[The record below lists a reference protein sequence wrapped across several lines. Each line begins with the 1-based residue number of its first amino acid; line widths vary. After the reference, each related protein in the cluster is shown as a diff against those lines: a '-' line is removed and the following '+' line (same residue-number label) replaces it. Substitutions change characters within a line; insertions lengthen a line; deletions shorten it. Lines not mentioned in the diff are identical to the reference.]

1 MNWFI
6 CDKCSLIYSLTISH
20 RLLWFLY
27 ILSWSA
33 LLHLFY
39 LVNFY
44 WQMTPFYKQFILH
57 IWIKSKDYQFL
68 YIKNCFFFFLLHK
81 IIQQCLAP
89 KVMCYSFHIQE
100 ILGDTWI
107 YFSLPKQE
115 RATYIQCLGKKNV
128 AKPST
133 MQKITPKQKTDL
145 NYMSTAPRLAN
156 PGLPWWIR

>member
-1 MNWFI
+1 MINVYWYTASPYLTGFCDFCTNYLGVPFSISFI
-6 CDKCSLIYSLTISH
+6 WLISIDKWLPFISNLFCTFGISH
-20 RLLWFLY
+20 KTINSYTLKT
-27 ILSWSA
+27 
-33 LLHLFY
+33 
-39 LVNFY
+39 V
-44 WQMTPFYKQFILH
+44 
-57 IWIKSKDYQFL
+57 
-68 YIKNCFFFFLLHK
+68 FFFLLHK

-107 YFSLPKQE
+107 YFSFPKQE

-133 MQKITPKQKTDL
+133 MQKMTPKQKIDL